1 MHNTILNSEV
11 FLDHIAIES
20 TNPKKIAKF
29 YSKNLMMKKN
39 CVSDNEWH
47 CFGPNRLLIF
57 KKGINKKLSFA
68 AFACKSER
76 KLNKIRKRIKYKKF
90 LVSMLITYNY
100 EGFNIRNVFDF
111 FRLSGELSPSIYAFK
126 STRIFGIDTNIYAPF
141 FAVSTIIFK
150 QFRTVLKFS
159 LFKEFFS

>member
-39 CVSDNEWH
+39 CVSNSEWH

-57 KKGINKKLSFA
+57 KKGIKNKLSFA
-68 AFACKSER
+68 TFCCKSER
-76 KLNKIRKRIKYKKF
+76 ELNKIR
-90 LVSMLITYNY
+90 
-100 EGFNIRNVFDF
+100 
-111 FRLSGELSPSIYAFK
+111 
-126 STRIFGIDTNIYAPF
+126 
-141 FAVSTIIFK
+141 
-150 QFRTVLKFS
+150 
-159 LFKEFFS
+159 